1 MIFKNIVIMA
11 ITEVEK
17 RIQQLEPKY
26 LEALAEYVEYLLFL
40 QKQKLYNHPKP
51 QLGQVTETAMDEQ
64 AVPERLKVLRK
75 YRGIAP
81 KPHFP
86 VTKYDVYEQ

>member
-1 MIFKNIVIMA
+1 MA

-17 RIQQLEPKY
+17 QIQQLEPKY

-40 QKQKLYNHPKP
+40 QKKKLEKQTKPKS
-51 QLGQVTETAMDEQ
+51 GQEIGSDAQ
-64 AVPERLKVLRK
+64 SVPERLEVLRQ

-86 VTKYDVYEQ
+86 VTKYDVYDQ

>member
-1 MIFKNIVIMA
+1 VIFKKIVIMA

-64 AVPERLKVLRK
+64 AVPERLKIARK
-75 YRGIAP
+75 FAGDALY
-81 KPHFP
+81 PHFP
-86 VTKYDVYEQ
+86 TSKYDVYEQ

>member
-1 MIFKNIVIMA
+1 MA

-40 QKQKLYNHPKP
+40 QKKKLGKNPKAQTKQIP
-51 QLGQVTETAMDEQ
+51 EIATDEQ
-64 AVPERLKVLRK
+64 TVPERLK
-75 YRGIAP
+75 IAQGFVGDAIH
-81 KPHFP
+81 PHFP
-86 VTKYDVYEQ
+86 TSKYDVYEQ

>member
-1 MIFKNIVIMA
+1 MA

-40 QKQKLYNHPKP
+40 QKQKLRKHPKP
-51 QLGQVTETAMDEQ
+51 HSEQKKETSRDEQ
-64 AVPERLKVLRK
+64 AVPERLKVLHK

-81 KPHFP
+81 RPHFP

>member
-1 MIFKNIVIMA
+1 MA

-40 QKQKLYNHPKP
+40 QKKKLGKQVKP
-51 QLGQVTETAMDEQ
+51 NQGQESMLDEQ
-64 AVPERLKVLRK
+64 TVPERLKVLRQ

-86 VTKYDVYEQ
+86 VTKYDVYDQ